1 MYKKNIFTY
10 IALSF
15 AIAGTISTSHKIIY
29 NIPTINIQE
38 TVGVTPY
45 SEETKW
51 YYRTVDGKLQKR
63 LWSLT
68 YKKWLTNWIWV

>member
-1 MYKKNIFTY
+1 MFKKYIFTY

-15 AIAGTISTSHKIIY
+15 TICGTLSTSHKTIY
-29 NIPTINIQE
+29 NIPKIDTQK
-38 TVGVTPY
+38 TVGITLY

-51 YYRTVDGKLQKR
+51 YYRIVNGKLQKR